1 MITAIVTFV
10 LLLALGY
17 IIFVHSGKQ
26 EGVNKTIGYVV
37 IGVIAVAVIAVPVYS
52 LARGLGGRG
61 DFSPRGPEG
70 QPGMQGGMFAP
81 GFPQQGQGGMQR
93 FRDFGNCPES
103 GMQQCPQGNGDDL
116 SNRQGNQ
123 NQDRGN
129 GRQFRGMPFGGQGM
143 PNGNGQQMPFNCQ
156 PPQLPGQQY
165 PGNQQRIVPP
175 TTNPQPGTQPA
186 IPGTQQG
193 GNLSPDAKT
202 GNTKSPVPNKN
213 N

>member
-61 DFSPRGPEG
+61 DFAGRGREG
-70 QPGMQGGMFAP
+70 MPGMQGGMFAP
-81 GFPQQGQGGMQR
+81 GFPQQGQGGR
-93 FRDFGNCPES
+93 FEAFGNCPQG
-103 GMQQCPQGNGDDL
+103 GMPQCPQGMEDWGKRQGGRNNDQFGCTPRYFPGQPGFPNRP
-116 SNRQGNQ
+116 NRQG
-123 NQDRGN
+123 GC
-129 GRQFRGMPFGGQGM
+129 F
-143 PNGNGQQMPFNCQ
+143 Q
-156 PPQLPGQQY
+156 PPP
-165 PGNQQRIVPP
+165 
-175 TTNPQPGTQPA
+175 

-193 GNLSPDAKT
+193 DNPNFNPGNRQPAIPD
-202 GNTKSPVPNKN
+202 KN

>member
-17 IIFVHSGKQ
+17 IIFVHSSKQ

-61 DFSPRGPEG
+61 DFAGIGREG
-70 QPGMQGGMFAP
+70 MPGMQGGMFAP
-81 GFPQQGQGGMQR
+81 GFPQQGQGGR
-93 FRDFGNCPES
+93 FEAFGNCPQG
-103 GMQQCPQGNGDDL
+103 GMPQCPQDSDGWSQKQSRRNG
-116 SNRQGNQ
+116 Q
-123 NQDRGN
+123 
-129 GRQFRGMPFGGQGM
+129 QFRGMPNGSCQMAPFGGQL
-143 PNGNGQQMPFNCQ
+143 PI
-156 PPQLPGQQY
+156 PGQQN
-165 PGNQQRIVPP
+165 PGTQPRVTPP
-175 TTNPQPGTQPA
+175 GTVNPQPGVQPA

-193 GNLSPDAKT
+193 NNTNPNANSGNRQPI
-202 GNTKSPVPNKN
+202 NPNRN

>member
-52 LARGLGGRG
+52 LARGLGLGGRG
-61 DFSPRGPEG
+61 DFAGRGPEG
-70 QPGMQGGMFAP
+70 MPGMQGGMFAP

-93 FRDFGNCPES
+93 FGDFGNCPS
-103 GMQQCPQGNGDDL
+103 DGTQQQCPQGRGD
-116 SNRQGNQ
+116 SWGNRQDNQ

-129 GRQFRGMPFGGQGM
+129 GRQFRGMPYGGQGM
-143 PNGNGQQMPFNCQ
+143 PNGNSQQMPFNCQ

-175 TTNPQPGTQPA
+175 TTTNPQPGTQ
-186 IPGTQQG
+186 QG
-193 GNLSPDAKT
+193 GALNPDAKT
-202 GNTKSPVPNKN
+202 GNTKPPVPNKN

>member
-37 IGVIAVAVIAVPVYS
+37 IGIIAVAVIAVPVYS

-61 DFSPRGPEG
+61 DFAGRGREG
-70 QPGMQGGMFAP
+70 MPGMQGGMFAP
-81 GFPQQGQGGMQR
+81 GFPQQGQGGR
-93 FRDFGNCPES
+93 FEAFGNCPQG
-103 GMQQCPQGNGDDL
+103 GMPQCPQGMEDWG
-116 SNRQGNQ
+116 NRQGNQ
-123 NQDRGN
+123 GQ
-129 GRQFRGMPFGGQGM
+129 GRRNSQQFRGMPNGGCQMAPFGGQL
-143 PNGNGQQMPFNCQ
+143 PI
-156 PPQLPGQQY
+156 PGQQN
-165 PGNQQRIVPP
+165 PGTQPRMTPPGIV
-175 TTNPQPGTQPA
+175 NPQPGTPPS

-193 GNLSPDAKT
+193 NNTNPNANSGNRQPAY
-202 GNTKSPVPNKN
+202 PNRN